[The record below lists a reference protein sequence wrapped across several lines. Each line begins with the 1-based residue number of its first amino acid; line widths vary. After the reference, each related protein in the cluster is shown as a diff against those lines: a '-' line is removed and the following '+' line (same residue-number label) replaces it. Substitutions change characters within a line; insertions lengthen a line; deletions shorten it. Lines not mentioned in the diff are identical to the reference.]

1 MSAQR
6 LPGSKTRR
14 ADDGKPRTPI
24 NWERA
29 NIWFLRALAIAW
41 IAQGLQAWATILG
54 VDLVAAQPFEARPMT
69 EQAVTVYF
77 AVIDL
82 LAAVG
87 LWLLAP
93 WGGVVWL
100 LAVVSKL
107 VLGFVFPAA
116 SDIGLSGAA
125 AFGACILAFMGL
137 NWMAGRAAAR

>member
-6 LPGSKTRR
+6 VSNSRAGR
-14 ADDGKPRTPI
+14 ADGAKPRLPI

-29 NIWFLRALAIAW
+29 NTWFLRALAMAW

-54 VDLVAAQPFEARPMT
+54 VDLVAAPPFEARPMT
-69 EQAVTVYF
+69 QQAVTVYF

-107 VLGFVFPAA
+107 VLSFVFPAA
-116 SDIGLSGAA
+116 NELGLSGAA
-125 AFGACILAFMGL
+125 AFVACILAFMGL
-137 NWMAGRAAAR
+137 NWMAGRSAAR

>member
-6 LPGSKTRR
+6 LPGSKTGRSE
-14 ADDGKPRTPI
+14 GSKPSMAV
-24 NWERA
+24 NWDRA
-29 NIWFLRALAIAW
+29 NVWFLRVLAIAW
-41 IAQGLQAWATILG
+41 IAQGLHAWATILG
-54 VDLVAAQPFEARPMT
+54 VDLVTSQPFEARPVPA
-69 EQAVTVYF
+69 QAVTIYY

-107 VLGFVFPAA
+107 VLGFVFTSAN
-116 SDIGLSGAA
+116 DLGLSAAA
-125 AFGACILAFMGL
+125 AFVACILAFMGL
-137 NWMAGRAAAR
+137 NWMAGRSGAR